1 MNKVDEDILLDDA
14 GMLEDDPILIDD
26 DNDEMIGFRNYYNRW
41 WINR

>member
-26 DNDEMIGFRNYYNRW
+26 DNDEMIGFRNY
-41 WINR
+41 